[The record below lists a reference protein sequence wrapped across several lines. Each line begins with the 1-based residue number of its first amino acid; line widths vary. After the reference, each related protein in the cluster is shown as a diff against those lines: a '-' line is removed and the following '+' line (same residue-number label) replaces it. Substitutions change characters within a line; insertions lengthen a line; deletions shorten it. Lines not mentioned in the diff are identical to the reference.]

1 MKKALLFGL
10 GLLILPLADP
20 ALAKT
25 AVNCAK
31 PTLESVRLLCKAN
44 EIKAR
49 RVQTTVGAA
58 VVGAVLGNLLAQQNG
73 GNRTNATVAGAVA
86 GGLTGYWLNVQ
97 NEIAAKNASQ
107 SARAGE
113 LKAKAAADAKAQ
125 RASAT
130 KLHAELKTVLLRSPG
145 AGEDPKRRQEQLAQI
160 AQAADVGM
168 RQAQESGQGY
178 TAVGQGL
185 GTPVDGKG
193 MFASSANDFYKTRTD
208 ACAQM
213 TRPGSY
219 CS

>member
-1 MKKALLFGL
+1 MQKSFLFGL
-10 GLLILPLADP
+10 SLLILPLASP
-20 ALAKT
+20 VFANT
-25 AVNCAK
+25 AINCAK
-31 PTLESVRLLCKAN
+31 PTAESVRLLCKAN
-44 EIKAR
+44 DIKAR

-58 VVGAVLGNLLAQQNG
+58 VVGALLGNILAQQSG

-86 GGLTGYWLNVQ
+86 GGLTGYWLSVQ
-97 NEIAAKNASQ
+97 NEISAKNASQ
-107 SARAGE
+107 SARAAE
-113 LKAKAAADAKAQ
+113 LKTKAATDAKAQ
-125 RASAT
+125 RTSASN
-130 KLHAELKTVLLRSPG
+130 LHTELKTVLLRSPG
-145 AGEDPKRRQEQLAQI
+145 AGEDPKRHQEQLAQI
-160 AQAADVGM
+160 AQAADLGM

-193 MFASSANDFYKTRTD
+193 MFAASANDFYKTRTD

>member
-1 MKKALLFGL
+1 MQKALLFGL

-25 AVNCAK
+25 AINCAK

-44 EIKAR
+44 DIKAR
-49 RVQTTVGAA
+49 RVQTTMGAA
-58 VVGAVLGNLLAQQNG
+58 VVGALLGNILAQQGG
-73 GNRTNATVAGAVA
+73 GNRTNATVAGVVA
-86 GGLTGYWLNVQ
+86 GGLTGYWLSVQ
-97 NEIAAKNASQ
+97 NEIAAQNASQ
-107 SARAGE
+107 SARATE
-113 LKAKAAADAKAQ
+113 VKARATADAKAQ
-125 RASAT
+125 RTSAT
-130 KLHAELKTVLLRSPG
+130 NLHAELKTVLLRSPS
-145 AGEDPKRRQEQLAQI
+145 AGEDPKRHQEELAQI

-168 RQAQESGQGY
+168 RQAQQSGQGY

-213 TRPGSY
+213 TQPGSY

>member
-1 MKKALLFGL
+1 MQKALIFGL
-10 GLLILPLADP
+10 GLLILPLAEP
-20 ALAKT
+20 T
-25 AVNCAK
+25 AANATVNCTK
-31 PTLESVRLLCKAN
+31 PTLESVRLLCKSN

-49 RVQTTVGAA
+49 RVQTTAGAA
-58 VVGAVLGNLLAQQNG
+58 IAGALLGNILAQQSG
-73 GNRTNATVAGAVA
+73 GNRTNAIVAMAAA
-86 GGLTGYWLNVQ
+86 GGLTGYWLSVQ

-107 SARAGE
+107 SARAAE
-113 LKAKAAADAKAQ
+113 LKARAAADAKAQ
-125 RASAT
+125 RTSAT
-130 KLHAELKTVLLRSPG
+130 NLHAELKTVLLRSPG
-145 AGEDPKRRQEQLAQI
+145 AGEDPKRHQEELAQI

-168 RQAQESGQGY
+168 RQAQQSGQGY

-208 ACAQM
+208 ACAKM